1 MRIDLH
7 LHTTASDGLLEPAAV
22 MQAARAAGVGVV
34 SITDHDAVDGLEEA
48 RSAAAAARLTL
59 IPGVELSAY
68 WGRVEFHI
76 LGYFFDPESGALR
89 VFLRNTREARH
100 RRLHAMLSRLQA
112 MGMAI
117 SADDV
122 FGRARNGNVG
132 RPHLA
137 RALIERGFVTSTDE
151 AFDRYLGTDKPAYVP
166 RPDVSVGEAIRVI
179 REAGGI
185 AALAHPGLHNR
196 DEAIPDLVREGLEAI
211 EVYHPQHAF
220 GRAARYRRLAR
231 RLNLLVTGGSDFHG
245 AAKGD
250 HAATLGVPSLPESE
264 FDRLWAAAEARGAL
278 RGLERCAS

>member
-7 LHTTASDGLLEPAAV
+7 LHTTASDGLLEPAAL
-22 MQAARAAGVGVV
+22 MRAARAAGIGVV

-48 RSAAAAARLTL
+48 RRAAPAARLTL

-76 LGYFFDPESGALR
+76 LGYFIDAESDALR
-89 VFLRNTREARH
+89 GFLRKTREARH

-112 MGMAI
+112 MGMAVPM
-117 SADDV
+117 DDV
-122 FGRARNGNVG
+122 LGRARNGNVG

-137 RALIERGFVTSTDE
+137 RALIERGFVTSADE

-166 RPDVSVGEAIRVI
+166 RADVSVGEAIRVI

-196 DEAIPDLVREGLEAI
+196 DEAIPGLVREGLEAI
-211 EVYHPQHAF
+211 EVYHPQHVF
-220 GRAARYRRLAR
+220 GRVARYRRLAG

-278 RGLERCAS
+278 RGLVRCAS

>member
-7 LHTTASDGLLEPAAV
+7 LHTTASDGVLEPAAV
-22 MQAARAAGVGVV
+22 MQAARTAGVGVV

-76 LGYFFDPESGALR
+76 LGYFFNPESGALR
-89 VFLRNTREARH
+89 AFLQNTREARH

-117 SADDV
+117 PADDV
-122 FGRARNGNVG
+122 LGRARNGNVG

-196 DEAIPDLVREGLEAI
+196 DEAIPDLVAKGLEAI

-220 GRAARYRRLAR
+220 GRSARYRRLAR

-245 AAKGD
+245 AAKDD
-250 HAATLGVPSLPESE
+250 HAATIGVPSLPESE
-264 FDRLWAAAEARGAL
+264 FDRLWSAAEARGAL
-278 RGLERCAS
+278 RGLVRCAS

>member
-1 MRIDLH
+1 
-7 LHTTASDGLLEPAAV
+7 
-22 MQAARAAGVGVV
+22 
-34 SITDHDAVDGLEEA
+34 
-48 RSAAAAARLTL
+48 
-59 IPGVELSAY
+59 
-68 WGRVEFHI
+68 
-76 LGYFFDPESGALR
+76 
-89 VFLRNTREARH
+89 
-100 RRLHAMLSRLQA
+100 MLSRLQA

-117 SADDV
+117 PADEV

-137 RALIERGFVTSTDE
+137 RALIERGFVTSADE
-151 AFDRYLGTDKPAYVP
+151 AFDRYLGVDKPAYVP
-166 RPDVSVGEAIRVI
+166 RADVSVGDAIRVI

-185 AALAHPGLHNR
+185 AALAHPGLYNR
-196 DEAIPDLVREGLEAI
+196 DEVIPDLVREGLEAI

-220 GRAARYRRLAR
+220 GRAARYHRLAR